1 MRQTLKRVTNDPIR
15 QQRGKVLNIVQNV
28 HEKFQIRY
36 AKI

>member
-1 MRQTLKRVTNDPIR
+1 MLNRVTKDPIR
-15 QQRGKVLNIVQNV
+15 QQRGKVLSIVQNV